1 MRLPALGLFPSLAIG
16 VGHWA
21 AISCRSGPPAPRSAR
36 FEFGPPVIALG
47 VGQSRAMR
55 SRPFSCFRSPPR
67 LRKLSVCGV
76 GQLVTRA
83 HCKDEQ
89 AFAPVR
95 RADFRR
101 RKQSCR
107 KDVAHADQF
116 SGDFGK
122 SKAQMIGDIFE
133 EDESRSA
140 FPDDAGN
147 VRPEMARIGLA
158 EAAAGDRERLTRVA
172 RSEDI
177 HDAAPRAAIEGCK
190 VVPDRC
196 RIQGFVFHPRHESGC
211 CEGFPLDVTHSP
223 VSGTGDVEAEVEPA
237 SAGAQGEA
245 VQVCVIAPRC
255 VSGGR

>member
-1 MRLPALGLFPSLAIG
+1 M
-16 VGHWA
+16 
-21 AISCRSGPPAPRSAR
+21 
-36 FEFGPPVIALG
+36 IALG
-47 VGQSRAMR
+47 VGQFVAIADR
-55 SRPFSCFRSPPR
+55 
-67 LRKLSVCGV
+67 
-76 GQLVTRA
+76 
-83 HCKDEQ
+83 KDEQ

-95 RADFRR
+95 CADFRR

-122 SKAQMIGDIFE
+122 AEAQMIGDIFE
-133 EDESRSA
+133 EDESGIA

-158 EAAAGDRERLTRVA
+158 EAAAGDRKRLARVA

-177 HDAAPRAAIEGCK
+177 HEAAPWSAVEGCK

-211 CEGFPLDVTHSP
+211 CEGFPLDVTHSSI
-223 VSGTGDVEAEVEPA
+223 SGVGDVQAEVDTSGSGAEGQSEQASPEPA
-237 SAGAQGEA
+237 VHRPCA
-245 VQVCVIAPRC
+245 IA
-255 VSGGR
+255 SGGR